1 MLVHADIKP
10 LQNDQFEYH
19 TSTEVPNILK
29 QDLYIPLTSTDFLSL
44 SDFLL
49 SYILLGDRLSGSLLE
64 ELLVDPLFFGV
75 AKINKCKLFE
85 TSNIGIH

>member
-29 QDLYIPLTSTDFLSL
+29 T
-44 SDFLL
+44 
-49 SYILLGDRLSGSLLE
+49 RL
-64 ELLVDPLFFGV
+64 
-75 AKINKCKLFE
+75 C
-85 TSNIGIH
+85 TYH

>member
-1 MLVHADIKP
+1 MQISNPYKTINLSII
-10 LQNDQFEYH
+10 LQKKFL
-19 TSTEVPNILK
+19 IFLK

-49 SYILLGDRLSGSLLE
+49 SYILLGDRLSGSLLD

-75 AKINKCKLFE
+75 AKINK
-85 TSNIGIH
+85 

>member
-1 MLVHADIKP
+1 MSYNNQDLCLYMQISNPYKTINLSII
-10 LQNDQFEYH
+10 LQKKFLIFQ
-19 TSTEVPNILK
+19 K

-75 AKINKCKLFE
+75 AKINE
-85 TSNIGIH
+85 